1 MEPRAIKVCRN
12 SLKVAAVFISRS
24 SLVLSVALAL
34 TVPTVAHAYPPGN
47 KISVNLMESMVKP
60 NTSVTAYVT
69 NAKPGNV
76 VITLATRKSS
86 NSVVAGQSGT
96 ASRNVSPTKP
106 GVYTVSAFDTSNFDN
121 KATTRLY
128 VPAVAFPKTARRDVF
143 TSITVLYAR
152 PGTVVTVTVGSQT
165 FRGTVSATGKASGKA
180 VVRFKVTAQGS
191 NTVMVNLGANQ
202 SLVYTKSVTGK

>member
-191 NTVMVNLGANQ
+191 NTVTVNLGANQ

>member
-1 MEPRAIKVCRN
+1 M
-12 SLKVAAVFISRS
+12 FISRS

-34 TVPTVAHAYPPGN
+34 TVPTVAHAYPPAN
-47 KISVNLMESMVKP
+47 KISVVLTESMVKP
-60 NTSVTAYVT
+60 NTSVTANVT

-86 NSVVAGQSGT
+86 NPVVVAGQSGT
-96 ASRNVSPTKP
+96 ASRTVSPTKP

-121 KATTRLY
+121 RATTRLY

-152 PGTVVTVTVGSQT
+152 PGTVVTVTVGSQI
-165 FRGTVSATGKASGKA
+165 FSGTVGATGKASGKA
-180 VVRFKVTAQGS
+180 VVRFRVTAQGS
-191 NTVMVNLGANQ
+191 NTVTVNLGANQ